1 VRIGDLAARLGTT
14 PNTIRRYERDGL
26 IPAPRRLPNGQREY
40 SERDL
45 EQLRVLVGLTR
56 LDVPLEQAAYLAGLS
71 AEERYDSISPELRRA
86 ISRKRR
92 ELRRRMEDLGYLDSQ
107 LEHLLDPASHVEG
120 HRRAGSHPEA

>member
-26 IPAPRRLPNGQREY
+26 IPARRLPNGRREY

-45 EQLRVLVGLTR
+45 EQLRVLIGLTR

-71 AEERYDSISPELRRA
+71 AEDRYDRVSPELRRA

-92 ELRRRMEDLGYLDSQ
+92 ELQRRMEDLGYLDSQ
-107 LEHLLDPASHVEG
+107 LEHLLDPASRVEG
-120 HRRAGSHPEA
+120 HGLPESHPEP